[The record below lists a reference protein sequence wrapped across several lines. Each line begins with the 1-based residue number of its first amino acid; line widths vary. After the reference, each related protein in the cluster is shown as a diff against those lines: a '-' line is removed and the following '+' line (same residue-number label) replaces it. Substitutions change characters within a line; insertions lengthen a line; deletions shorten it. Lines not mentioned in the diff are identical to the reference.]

1 MKAIMGRQVVYLHE
15 EARVISS
22 TPWRSLFELPL
33 MPMSTLMSMTVST
46 LGLSLK
52 PISWTETRKTK
63 LV

>member
-1 MKAIMGRQVVYLHE
+1 MKVMMGPQVVYLHE

-46 LGLSLK
+46 LVLSPM
-52 PISWTETRKTK
+52 PIS
-63 LV
+63 